1 MADRSG
7 WTPRDL
13 ARAYLAGGARL
24 LQIRAKTTASG
35 AFLDLA
41 MAIQEDAQ
49 GADAAVIVNDRADIA
64 SLAHAAGVH
73 VGQED
78 LSPEDV
84 RRVVGAEAIVGF
96 STHSTGQIE
105 AALQMPISYFAVGPV
120 FGTRTKDTG
129 YERVGLALVRE
140 GAQRAAGRM
149 PLVAIGGITL
159 DTARSAI
166 DAGATSVAV
175 ITDLMTDNPESRVRQ
190 YLSALA

>member
-1 MADRSG
+1 
-7 WTPRDL
+7 
-13 ARAYLAGGARL
+13 
-24 LQIRAKTTASG
+24 
-35 AFLDLA
+35 

-49 GADAAVIVNDRADIA
+49 GASAAVIVNDRADIA

-78 LSPEDV
+78 LLPAHV
-84 RRVVGAEAIVGF
+84 RRVVGTAAIVGF
-96 STHSTGQIE
+96 STHSPEQID

-129 YERVGLALVRE
+129 YEGVGLALVRE
-140 GAQRAAGRM
+140 GAQRALGRM

-159 DTARSAI
+159 DTARSVI

-175 ITDLMTDNPESRVRQ
+175 ITDLLMGNPETRVRQ
-190 YLSALA
+190 YLSVLA